1 MVFNGPSCIFLY
13 HILPLH
19 TFLPITNL
27 LIKMTVSLI
36 SNDPPKDNARIATV
50 HRVQRSLCVNPSKNT
65 SYPYRPFNTLLIKNI
80 SKNIQKIRIKNIS
93 ENADNVNFLLTP
105 ITQFQRKNIYQNIQK
120 KIKKMG
126 FKKH

>member
-1 MVFNGPSCIFLY
+1 
-13 HILPLH
+13 
-19 TFLPITNL
+19 
-27 LIKMTVSLI
+27 MTVSLI

-50 HRVQRSLCVNPSKNT
+50 HRVQRFLCVKSSKNT